1 MRISSFDPPANLP
14 DFNASLRAAW
24 NTYISYTFD
33 QNIRDL
39 TSAGLTPQFYNPTK
53 VDTPDNKA
61 ADEITWIGFP
71 RLISLKHPND
81 DRAAWKEADT
91 PLARGER
98 PQDEYLEWFVERT
111 NGKILRVTFTCEGPE
126 YWEALADGYPHDF
139 PDQLKD
145 PAVKGDS
152 TKLVA
157 LYQQY
162 IDPAVQLNDL
172 LSGGKY
178 NRLNKWNTSHGAMHL
193 NQRNNTLGAEINI
206 AAQATI
212 LRVDQTGQ
220 LITDADALIQCAKF
234 GQPGRASDPTIGDH
248 VNSLARDGYSVTLQ
262 NPVGLYMAG
271 INTAG
276 FVTPNGKDA
285 QQYFRTDR
293 GAAGTI
299 VRAVFEVPASERFT
313 VGDITIEG
321 QAIEFGGQI
330 AEHITMKLTGLAFG
344 KGQIQNSPKQCV
356 ELTQAAMAGAVG
368 AGRKLGLRY
377 AQ

>member
-1 MRISSFDPPANLP
+1 MSLASFDPPASLT
-14 DFNASLRAAW
+14 DFNPSLRAAW

-33 QNIRDL
+33 QNIKDL
-39 TSAGLTPQFYNPTK
+39 TSGGLNPQFYNPTK
-53 VDTPDNKA
+53 VDTPDNRA

-81 DRAAWKEADT
+81 DPGAWKEADT
-91 PLARGER
+91 PLATGER

-111 NGKILRVTFTCEGPE
+111 NGKVSRLSFTCEGPE
-126 YWEALADGYPHDF
+126 YWEALADGYPHDYQG
-139 PDQLKD
+139 PRD
-145 PAVKGDS
+145 PAVKGDRA
-152 TKLVA
+152 KLLA

-162 IDPAVQLNDL
+162 INPAVQPNDL
-172 LSGGKY
+172 LSAGKY
-178 NRLNKWNTSHGAMHL
+178 NRLNKWNTSRGAMHL

-212 LRVDQTGQ
+212 LRADQNGH

-248 VNSLARDGYSVTLQ
+248 VNSLARDGYSITLQ

-276 FVTPNGKDA
+276 FVTPNGSDA
-285 QQYFRTDR
+285 QQYFKILR
-293 GAAGTI
+293 GAAGMT
-299 VRAVFEVPASERFT
+299 VRAVFEVPASEGFS
-313 VGDITIEG
+313 VGDITIDG
-321 QAIEFGGQI
+321 QPIQFGGQI

-344 KGQIQNSPKQCV
+344 KGQIQNPPQQCV
-356 ELTQAAMAGAVG
+356 DLSQAAMAGAVG
-368 AGRKLGLRY
+368 TGLKTGLRY
-377 AQ
+377 VR